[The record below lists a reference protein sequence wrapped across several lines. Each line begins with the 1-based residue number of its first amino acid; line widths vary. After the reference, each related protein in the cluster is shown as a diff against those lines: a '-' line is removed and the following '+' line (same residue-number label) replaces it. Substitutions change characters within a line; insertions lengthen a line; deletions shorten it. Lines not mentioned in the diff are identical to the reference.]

1 MSFTQFKLSSNL
13 LKVIEENGYKKPT
26 AIQESVIPLVLDKK
40 DILAKAQT
48 GSGKSASFVLPILEY
63 ILHNPSAGKPKIK
76 VIVLTP
82 TRELAIQITNYFN
95 TFSIYFDK
103 IPQVITLIGGESLGT
118 QITSIQ
124 QGCDILVATPGRFLD
139 ILTKKQTNFEKL
151 KFLVVDEADKMLDFG
166 FDEQLDLILKSIP
179 SKRQNLLFSA
189 SYPPKVLDIVKK
201 ITSNAI
207 DISFEN
213 DSETVDTIFQRAIL
227 VNTEDKRA
235 LLKHILKIE
244 KFEQILVFVSS
255 TRLADNLANKFQ
267 KNGYLAQSLHGKLDQ
282 EERNLTLDEFKS
294 KKIKILFATDL
305 LSRGIH
311 IDNISCVVN
320 YDLPRAPA
328 DYIHRIGRTGR
339 ANQTGV
345 AISFITYENQEHFKL
360 IEKRCDI
367 NLNQEQLIGF
377 ELTDDAPIKQ
387 KGNAPIKGKRKSK
400 KDKLRENKLNDLFNI
415 DNKKDK

>member
-201 ITSNAI
+201 INSNA
-207 DISFEN
+207 
-213 DSETVDTIFQRAIL
+213 L
-227 VNTEDKRA
+227 VR
-235 LLKHILKIE
+235 
-244 KFEQILVFVSS
+244 
-255 TRLADNLANKFQ
+255 
-267 KNGYLAQSLHGKLDQ
+267 
-282 EERNLTLDEFKS
+282 
-294 KKIKILFATDL
+294 
-305 LSRGIH
+305 
-311 IDNISCVVN
+311 
-320 YDLPRAPA
+320 
-328 DYIHRIGRTGR
+328 
-339 ANQTGV
+339 
-345 AISFITYENQEHFKL
+345 
-360 IEKRCDI
+360 
-367 NLNQEQLIGF
+367 
-377 ELTDDAPIKQ
+377 
-387 KGNAPIKGKRKSK
+387 
-400 KDKLRENKLNDLFNI
+400 
-415 DNKKDK
+415 

>member
-76 VIVLTP
+76 VLVLTP

-400 KDKLRENKLNDLFNI
+400 KDKLRENKLNDLSNI

>member
-400 KDKLRENKLNDLFNI
+400 KDKLRENKLNDLSNT

>member
-76 VIVLTP
+76 VLVLTP

-400 KDKLRENKLNDLFNI
+400 KDKLRENKLNDLSNT

>member
-76 VIVLTP
+76 VLVLTP

-118 QITSIQ
+118 QIISIQ

-166 FDEQLDLILKSIP
+166 FDKQLDLILKSIP

-189 SYPPKVLDIVKK
+189 SYPPKVFDIVKK

-339 ANQTGV
+339 ANQMGV

-387 KGNAPIKGKRKSK
+387 KGNVPIKGKRKSK
-400 KDKLRENKLNDLFNI
+400 KDKLRENKLNDLSNI

>member
-400 KDKLRENKLNDLFNI
+400 KDKLRENKLNDLSNI

>member
-294 KKIKILFATDL
+294 KK
-305 LSRGIH
+305 
-311 IDNISCVVN
+311 
-320 YDLPRAPA
+320 
-328 DYIHRIGRTGR
+328 
-339 ANQTGV
+339 
-345 AISFITYENQEHFKL
+345 
-360 IEKRCDI
+360 
-367 NLNQEQLIGF
+367 
-377 ELTDDAPIKQ
+377 
-387 KGNAPIKGKRKSK
+387 
-400 KDKLRENKLNDLFNI
+400 
-415 DNKKDK
+415 

>member
-76 VIVLTP
+76 VLVLTP

-400 KDKLRENKLNDLFNI
+400 KDKLRENKLNNFEI
-415 DNKKDK
+415 I

>member
-76 VIVLTP
+76 VLVLTP

-400 KDKLRENKLNDLFNI
+400 KDKLRENKLNDLSNI
-415 DNKKDK
+415 GNKKDQ